1 MSTVPPK
8 PKPGGLAFLVPAV
21 IWIVFS
27 IVATVLLVNAIS
39 RQDDIIDDFVRVDDG
54 EEATVTLEEGG
65 HTIWLERPGVD
76 DELLY
81 GSELDVEITAPD
93 GSTVSTD
100 IYDTEAT
107 YSQGGRDGTAA
118 LTFDARVDG
127 EYTIAPTVNDFRGG
141 TIAIG
146 TENPIS
152 ALGIGFALFF
162 GIGTIGFLIA
172 LVILIVLLVKRSR
185 SRKQIRAANAAAFG
199 YPQPGY
205 AAAGGYAAGSY
216 PPSSYGVP
224 PGYAPPGAYPP
235 PGGAAPPGVPG
246 PPPPPPAPGPFG
258 SPPTP
263 PPPPG

>member
-8 PKPGGLAFLVPAV
+8 PKPGGLAFLIPVA
-21 IWIVFS
+21 IWLVFTV
-27 IVATVLLVNAIS
+27 VATVLLVNGIS
-39 RQDDIIDDFVRVDDG
+39 RFGSIIDDFERVEEG
-54 EEATVTLEEGG
+54 ETATVSLDAGG
-65 HTIWLERPGVD
+65 HTIWLERPGID
-76 DELLY
+76 DEFLY
-81 GSELDVEITAPD
+81 GGEVSVDIVAPD
-93 GSTVSTD
+93 DTEVPTAV
-100 IYDTEAT
+100 YDTDAS
-107 YSQGGRDGTAA
+107 YSSGGRDGTAA
-118 LTFDARVDG
+118 LTFDAPVDG
-127 EYTIAPTVNDFRGG
+127 DYEVTPIVNDFGGG